1 MSTTTPPKPA
11 LLTVQLSHQDA
22 RFILEALT
30 KLEKEWQRINL
41 ITTDED
47 EQAEYGMD
55 AIDLHA
61 TRTSLESQAIAAFGP
76 TITNFSREPF
86 APATVPNGDHP
97 RPPR

>member
-1 MSTTTPPKPA
+1 MTNTPPKPA
-11 LLTVQLSHQDA
+11 LLTFQLSHHDT
-22 RFILEALT
+22 RFILEAL
-30 KLEKEWQRINL
+30 KMLEEKWQHINL
-41 ITTDED
+41 TTTDED

-61 TRTSLESQAIAAFGP
+61 TRTSFESQAIAAFGR

-86 APATVPNGDHP
+86 APATVPNGEHP